1 MTVKLD
7 EDLSASLAE
16 SLAAHGYQARTVPGQ
31 GWGGFKDPLLWPKVQ
46 AERIF
51 FVTADKGFGDLRAYP
66 PGSHAGILVLRPERE
81 SVPEFRRLLDQVLAK
96 HRLESLA
103 GYVTVASFRSIRV
116 RRKPLP

>member
-1 MTVKLD
+1 MTVKID

-16 SLAAHGYQARTVPGQ
+16 NLSAHGYQVKTVLGQ
-31 GWGGFKDPLLWPKVQ
+31 GWGGLKDPFLWPKVQ

-51 FVTADKGFGDLRAYP
+51 FATADKGFADLRAFP

-81 SVPEFRRLLDQVLAK
+81 SILEFRRLLDQVLAK